1 MTRAAILISR
11 CAVAVVALAV
21 LSQMRPELADLPPS
35 LDAPLTIGA
44 VEQTVLL
51 VLWAAAAALA
61 IGLLART
68 IAAALSRTPKRR
80 APTLALDRHGP
91 RRHRVPATTA
101 PQPSPAFTVAVRAI
115 REQPPIT
122 AGAPEPTTPQT
133 TPRQIAA
140 RAGAVVTISVLGPVE
155 IGGVDQPKRTATRE
169 LIAYLALNG
178 ASTRDQLLEAL
189 WPGKDPRRTRPRLW
203 QSVSE
208 AGRILGE
215 AFVRTRDRYRLDP
228 ERVQLDTDELDRLI
242 SRADEANDPDIER
255 DALEA
260 ALALWRG
267 DPLAGADYHW
277 ADGTIRHLQAVQ
289 LDLLE
294 RVAYARLDAGDAT
307 AALEAAERGIASEEL
322 HEGLWRVALQAESD
336 IGRREAITQ
345 RYDTLRDRLDNQLG
359 LQPESDTTRLYRRLL
374 AQS

>member
-1 MTRAAILISR
+1 MTRAAMLTTR
-11 CAVAVVALAV
+11 CAVALVALAL
-21 LSQMRPELADLPPS
+21 LSQMRPELPDLPPS
-35 LDAPLTIGA
+35 LAAPLTIGA

-51 VLWAAAAALA
+51 ALWTAAGALA

-68 IAAALSRTPKRR
+68 TAAALSRTPKRR

-91 RRHRVPATTA
+91 RRPRIPATTT
-101 PQPSPAFTVAVRAI
+101 PQSSPAFTVAVPVV
-115 REQPPIT
+115 REQSPMT
-122 AGAPEPTTPQT
+122 AGTPEPTTPQAT
-133 TPRQIAA
+133 ESQIAGA
-140 RAGAVVTISVLGPVE
+140 AGTVVTCSVLGPVE

-178 ASTRDQLLEAL
+178 ESTRDQLLEAL
-189 WPGKDPRRTRPRLW
+189 WPGEDPRRTRPRLW

-228 ERVQLDTDELDRLI
+228 ERVQLDTDELDGLI
-242 SRADEANDPDIER
+242 ARADKADDPDIER

-277 ADGTIRHLQAVQ
+277 ADGTIRHLQAVH

-336 IGRREAITQ
+336 LGRREAITQ
-345 RYDTLRDRLDNQLG
+345 RYDALRDRLDNRLG
-359 LQPESDTTRLYRRLL
+359 LQPDSDTTRLYRRLL
-374 AQS
+374 AQT